1 MLAKRVAQMALSVA
15 AFAAAWLTAIAA
27 GAGPV
32 PETGI
37 GLPRDVSVE
46 GHRIDWLIKVT
57 GGFVT
62 ILFVIM
68 CVWMALAVTRHNKD
82 HKAEYDHGN
91 ARSQV
96 KFAATLSAIIFFVVD
111 GNLWVNSTIDVN
123 SVFWNFTMVEA
134 DPSTVR
140 IELNAH
146 QWAWDFR
153 YAGDDKKFTT
163 ADDIVKLNELRVPVD
178 TPVLM
183 NIASTDVIHSFY
195 LPNFRLKQDAMPGMM
210 NKMWFKAAQVGEYD
224 IGCAQHCGTNHYKM
238 KGTLIVMSKEDYAK
252 WEREAS
258 AIASRAYDSADTLAN
273 WGWEWQTK

>member
-1 MLAKRVAQMALSVA
+1 MLAKRVAKVALGLA
-15 AFAAAWLTAIAA
+15 AFAGALLMAIAA

-37 GLPRDVSVE
+37 GLPRDISVE

-57 GGFVT
+57 GGFT
-62 ILFVIM
+62 AILFVIM
-68 CVWMALAVTRHNKD
+68 CIWMVLAVTRHNKD

-111 GNLWVNSTIDVN
+111 GNLWVNSTMDVN

-178 TPVLM
+178 TPILM
-183 NIASTDVIHSFY
+183 NIASADVIHSFY
-195 LPNFRLKQDAMPGMM
+195 LPNLRIKQDAMPGMM
-210 NKMWFKAAQVGEYD
+210 NKMWFKAAQTGEFD

-238 KGTLIVMSKEDYAK
+238 KGTLIVMSKEDYAM
-252 WEREAS
+252 WAREAS
-258 AIASRAYDSADTLAN
+258 AIASHAYDAADTNAN